1 MRPGGLLFGM
11 GDPATVIDQY
21 RRYVQDGRLEISEV
35 MASELSELLL
45 SKKGISL
52 AEQGHLVTALRDLA
66 NIQEMRTK
74 WTESRAASGM
84 LVKARKKYIK
94 LLRSNGMQ
102 QEAKVEARSEAIDE
116 VQRGR
121 VRAHEGALRAALSHW
136 KRARKVQPQLIE
148 AYWRP
153 LDAHER
159 IKSTLKGANKFG
171 LALAKILTSVG
182 PVNRVGESFQ
192 LQPEDAEPQPL
203 ESLLSDLSRWL
214 KPELALPA
222 KASVALD
229 SAKREIERQ
238 IASIEA
244 GEQAAN
250 AKLQAAIDT
259 LQPAIDYHEYS
270 RGGSS

>member
-1 MRPGGLLFGM
+1 M

-35 MASELSELLL
+35 MASELSDMLL
-45 SKKGISL
+45 SKKGKSL
-52 AEQGHLVTALRDLA
+52 TEQGHLVTALRDLA
-66 NIQEMRTK
+66 KIQEIRTK
-74 WTESRAASGM
+74 WKESRAAASM
-84 LVKARKKYIK
+84 LVKARKRYVR
-94 LLRSNGMQ
+94 LLQSNGMQ
-102 QEAKVEARSEAIDE
+102 SKARAEKNAEAVDE

-136 KRARKVQPQLIE
+136 KRARKVQPQLVE
-148 AYWRP
+148 AFWRP
-153 LDAHER
+153 LEAHEQ
-159 IKSTLKGANKFG
+159 IKSTLKGAGKIG
-171 LALAKILTSVG
+171 LSLAKVLTSVG

-192 LQPEDAEPQPL
+192 LQPENTEAQPL
-203 ESLLSDLSRWL
+203 ESLLSDLVRWL

-229 SAKREIERQ
+229 AAKRELNRQ

-270 RGGSS
+270 RGGTS

>member
-1 MRPGGLLFGM
+1 M

-35 MASELSELLL
+35 MASELSDLLL
-45 SKKGISL
+45 SKKGKTLS
-52 AEQGHLVTALRDLA
+52 EQGHLVTALRDLA
-66 NIQEMRTK
+66 SIQEMRTK
-74 WTESRAASGM
+74 WKESRAAASM
-84 LVKARKKYIK
+84 LAKSRKQYAR
-94 LLRSNGMQ
+94 LLRSNGMRD
-102 QEAKVEARSEAIDE
+102 EARTVSNAAGGDE

-136 KRARKVQPQLIE
+136 KRARKVQPHLIE

-153 LDAHER
+153 LEAHEK
-159 IKSTLKGANKFG
+159 IKSTLKGAGKLG
-171 LALAKILTSVG
+171 ISLAKILISVG

-192 LQPEDAEPQPL
+192 LQPENTEAQPL
-203 ESLLSDLSRWL
+203 ETLLSNLSRWL

-229 SAKREIERQ
+229 ASNRELNRQ

-259 LQPAIDYHEYS
+259 LQPSIDYHEYS
-270 RGGSS
+270 RGGTA

>member
-1 MRPGGLLFGM
+1 M

-35 MASELSELLL
+35 MASELSDLLL
-45 SKKGISL
+45 SKKGRSL
-52 AEQGHLVTALRDLA
+52 TEQGHLVTALRDLA
-66 NIQEMRTK
+66 KIQEMRTK
-74 WTESRAASGM
+74 WKESRAAASM
-84 LVKARKKYIK
+84 LVKSRKRYVK
-94 LLRSNGMQ
+94 LLKSNGMQ
-102 QEAKVEARSEAIDE
+102 SEAKVSAKAEASDE

-136 KRARKVQPQLIE
+136 KRARKVQPSLIE

-153 LDAHER
+153 LEAHES
-159 IKSTLKGANKFG
+159 IKSSLKGAGKVG

-182 PVNRVGESFQ
+182 PVNRVGDSFQ
-192 LQPEDAEPQPL
+192 LQPENTEAQPL
-203 ESLLSDLSRWL
+203 ETLLSDISRWL

-229 SAKREIERQ
+229 ASKRELNRQ

-259 LQPAIDYHEYS
+259 LQPSIDYHEYS
-270 RGGSS
+270 RGGTS